1 MGLPTSL
8 LQLPL
13 IIGEFGYWELRKVL
27 DKQVKS
33 EGDSEGGRP
42 GENTKA

>member
-1 MGLPTSL
+1 MRLPISL

-13 IIGEFGYWELRKVL
+13 IIGEFGYWEPGKVL

-33 EGDSEGGRP
+33 EGDSGG
-42 GENTKA
+42 G